1 MGDNRWSGGQGKESL
16 QRETLLCHQASS
28 NGWSLSTGSEREV
41 VCSLLRFLGRAPMG
55 MSFWKTS
62 LGCVTSLKLAE
73 VVARSQQPTQP
84 PLWMEAILSA
94 CCRTSQP
101 VHRARGTEGEGSSTP
116 ALWYQLTLQPVC
128 TLFVSRKSRNAS
140 VVYKTV
146 SSPSRIWL
154 HIKGGWGQAGKK
166 DKTPSA
172 E

>member
-1 MGDNRWSGGQGKESL
+1 MEWGSREGKSPARDSFVPPGLQQWLEPEHWLRKGGG
-16 QRETLLCHQASS
+16 LLSP
-28 NGWSLSTGSEREV
+28 
-41 VCSLLRFLGRAPMG
+41 RFLGRAPMG

-73 VVARSQQPTQP
+73 VVARSQQPTHP

-101 VHRARGTEGEGSSTP
+101 AHRAQGTEGEGSSTP
-116 ALWYQLTLQPVC
+116 ALWYQLTLQPMC

-154 HIKGGWGQAGKK
+154 LIKGGQGQAGKK